1 MQIAAE
7 TEFLTALEQLEP
19 PQHHLGRILSV
30 ARETLPKLRVDSQR
44 ETGCG
49 GVEML
54 AEREISVCC
63 PVCRVWGG
71 SQRDVLRFV
80 FVLESRNIKR
90 KSNSSYFLVKS
101 ELLNTLG
108 HAAFP
113 WSYIPLPAAVE
124 KILRRDL
131 WMKHS
136 CTLGCPFPEIPSV
149 LGHQEV

>member
-1 MQIAAE
+1 MVVLKCLQKERFLCAAPCAG
-7 TEFLTALEQLEP
+7 F
-19 PQHHLGRILSV
+19 G
-30 ARETLPKLRVDSQR
+30 
-44 ETGCG
+44 
-49 GVEML
+49 
-54 AEREISVCC
+54 
-63 PVCRVWGG
+63 GG

-136 CTLGCPFPEIPSV
+136 CTLGCSFPGIPSV